1 MSANHLHFVRH
12 GQVFNPDGVIYER
25 IEGFGLSDM
34 GWEIASIAAE
44 KAHEMNITRVVSSPL
59 QRTRESVKPWL
70 DNTGLELEV
79 DARVIE
85 NWNKLKGL
93 RPGARTFVKKPWL
106 LRHFYNP
113 QKPSW
118 AEPYVEIQARMLQA
132 ARDLWDSTP
141 DGDVVIVSHQLPI
154 VMLQRTAQ
162 GMPLA
167 HDPRKREC
175 ELSSISSF
183 KFIDDKLELVE
194 YSVPWMD
201 AGVKL

>member
-1 MSANHLHFVRH
+1 MSADHLHFIRH
-12 GQVFNPDGVIYER
+12 GQVFNPEGVIYER

-34 GWEIASIAAE
+34 GWKIASIAAD
-44 KAHEMNITRVVSSPL
+44 KHHQMNITRVISSPL
-59 QRTRESVKPWL
+59 QRARESVKPWL

-85 NWNKLKGL
+85 NWNKMKGL
-93 RPGARTFVKKPWL
+93 RPGFSSLLKKPAM
-106 LRHFYNP
+106 LRHFHNP
-113 QKPSW
+113 KKPSW
-118 AEPYVEIQARMLQA
+118 AEPYVEIQARMLDA
-132 ARDLWDSTP
+132 AKDLWDST
-141 DGDVVIVSHQLPI
+141 DSGDVVIVSHQLPI

-162 GMPLA
+162 GLPLA
-167 HDPRKREC
+167 HDPRKRQC

-183 KFIDDKLELVE
+183 KFTDDKLELVS

>member
-1 MSANHLHFVRH
+1 MSAEHLHFVRH
-12 GQVFNPDGVIYER
+12 GQVFNPEGVIYER
-25 IEGFGLSDM
+25 LDGFGLSET
-34 GWEIASIAAE
+34 GWKIASLAAE
-44 KAHEMNITRVVSSPL
+44 KAKEMNITRIVSSPL

-70 DNTGLELEV
+70 DATGVELEV
-79 DARVIE
+79 DPRVIE

-93 RPGARTFVKKPWL
+93 RPGAKTLLKKPWL
-106 LRHFYNP
+106 LRHFHNP
-113 QKPSW
+113 KKPSW
-118 AEPYVEIQARMLQA
+118 AEPYAEIQSRMLDA
-132 ARDLWDSTP
+132 AKDLWDSTES
-141 DGDVVIVSHQLPI
+141 GGVVIVSHQLPI

-162 GMPLA
+162 RAPLA

-183 KFIDDKLELVE
+183 KFVDNQLELVS

>member
-1 MSANHLHFVRH
+1 MSADHLHFIRH
-12 GQVFNPDGVIYER
+12 GQVFNPEGVIYER

-34 GWEIASIAAE
+34 GWKIAGIAAD
-44 KAHEMNITRVVSSPL
+44 KHHEMNITRIVCSPL
-59 QRTRESVKPWL
+59 QRARESVKPWL

-85 NWNKLKGL
+85 NWNKMKGL
-93 RPGARTFVKKPWL
+93 RPGVSSLVKKPTL
-106 LRHFYNP
+106 FRHFLNP
-113 QKPSW
+113 KKPSW
-118 AEPYVEIQARMLQA
+118 AEPYVEIQSRMLDA
-132 ARDLWDSTP
+132 AKDLWDSTES
-141 DGDVVIVSHQLPI
+141 GDVVIVSHQLPI

-162 GMPLA
+162 GLPLA
-167 HDPRKREC
+167 HDPRKRQC

-183 KFIDDKLELVE
+183 KFVDEKLELIN